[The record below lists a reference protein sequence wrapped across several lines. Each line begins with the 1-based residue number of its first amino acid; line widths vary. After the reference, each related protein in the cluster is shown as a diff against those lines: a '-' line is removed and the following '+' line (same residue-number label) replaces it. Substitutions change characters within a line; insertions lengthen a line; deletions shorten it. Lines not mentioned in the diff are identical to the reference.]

1 VYRCVAV
8 WSKRKVLA
16 IIVVIATLSTI
27 TTIYAYSRGYTD
39 KIYIEFS
46 DEFKVFGKGFVN
58 IIVMSPDR
66 WKTYKF
72 STDDVVGKRVE
83 IDVRDVVQDFVK
95 YYKNLTTGYR
105 GPLLVPSISVTMFYF
120 NGSQECIASYVYTTR
135 DFFMEQGLN
144 EVEAGRRAWQNP
156 MALFETVMF
165 QKPVIRFR
173 LKMPAGSLKPVC
185 TDFTPALR
193 EFIDEWNKRLG
204 VENTASNI
212 EILNITVSLPE
223 RGRDSVASILPTV
236 KAQTIG
242 ACKLYGSRV
251 FNNILYMYRN
261 NPPPG
266 WYNNITG
273 ISDGVKYVIWNWYA
287 SNFSKE
293 YLWEQTP
300 SCTSDGAVFS
310 TAYLICLSIKPS
322 DNILPS
328 LCYTHYMWVLTTPG
342 IYDMDA
348 WLNDVKNALGIQNT
362 VNWRD
367 YKDQLGVRSITT
379 WTWVP
384 YLGIRVYNPYEK
396 RINVFGSIT
405 LLGYRKVQRGISFM
419 GIITWPQSEEQI
431 TGKSTS
437 IACMFGNPCERYAVY
452 WTGIRYVGDVM
463 AVMYDVSEE
472 TINGKKYWVVTP
484 VATVFPGVQTSID
497 YNSGTPTGF
506 IDKNLLYSFTYGA
519 SFNHTLISRSN
530 VPRNT
535 LVYRDSPPASGIS
548 ADLGDKLMQLGG
560 NIFLSTVFFAI
571 QTLIRPE
578 TLLGEFLTNLIGSFF
593 SFAWEDLY
601 QFAIFYDFNIMTE
614 DYIPSVTISLYKYTL
629 QYRAKPYRDIGYV
642 PLLVIYEVYIY

>member
-8 WSKRKVLA
+8 WSKRKVLV
-16 IIVVIATLSTI
+16 IIVVIAILSTI

-72 STDDVVGKRVE
+72 STDDVAGKRVE

-135 DFFMEQGLN
+135 DFFMEQGLD
-144 EVEAGRRAWQNP
+144 EVEAGKKAWQNP
-156 MALFETVMF
+156 MALFKTVMF

-173 LKMPAGSLKPVC
+173 LKMPAGSLKPAC
-185 TDFTPALR
+185 IDFTPALR

-223 RGRDSVASILPTV
+223 RGGDSVASILPTV

-242 ACKLYGSRV
+242 ACRLYGSRV

-266 WYNNITG
+266 WYANITG
-273 ISDGVKYVIWNWYA
+273 IPDNIKYVIWNWYA
-287 SNFSKE
+287 SNFSTA
-293 YLWEQTP
+293 YIWEQSST
-300 SCTSDGAVFS
+300 CTSDYAVAA
-310 TAYLICLSIKPS
+310 TAYLICLSLIRNTNWQPS
-322 DNILPS
+322 DCAWFL
-328 LCYTHYMWVLTTPG
+328 MWGLTAQG
-342 IYDMDA
+342 IYDMDQ
-348 WLNDVKNALGIQNT
+348 WLWYATKARGFEST
-362 VNWRD
+362 PNWRD
-367 YKDQLGVRSITT
+367 YKDHLGVSSITT
-379 WTWVP
+379 WTWTP
-384 YLGIRVYNPYEK
+384 YLGVKVYNPYRK
-396 RINVFGSIT
+396 PIIVFGAISMY
-405 LLGYRKVQRGISFM
+405 GGRKVQRGISFM

-431 TGKSTS
+431 THKTTS

-484 VATVFPGVQTSID
+484 VATVFPGIQTSVD
-497 YNSGTPTGF
+497 YNSGTPTGS

-519 SFNHTLISRSN
+519 SFNHMLISRSN

-535 LVYRDSPPASGIS
+535 LVYRDTPPASGIS
-548 ADLGDKLMQLGG
+548 ADLGNKLMQLGG
-560 NIFLSTVFFAI
+560 NIFLSTVLFTI
-571 QTLIRPE
+571 QTLTRPE
-578 TLLGEFLTNLIGSFF
+578 TLLGKFLINLIGSFF

-601 QFAIFYDFNIMTE
+601 QFSISYDFNIMTE

-642 PLLVIYEVYIY
+642 PLLVMYEVYIY

>member
-1 VYRCVAV
+1 VFVIT
-8 WSKRKVLA
+8 ST
-16 IIVVIATLSTI
+16 VVIYVFGSG
-27 TTIYAYSRGYTD
+27 YAD
-39 KIYIEFS
+39 KIYLEFS
-46 DEFKVFGKGFVN
+46 DEFKAYGKGFVN
-58 IIVMSPDR
+58 IIVMSPNR

-83 IDVRDVVQDFVK
+83 IDVRDSVKDFLD

-105 GPLLVPSISVTMFYF
+105 GPLLVPSISVTMFYY

-135 DFFMEQGLN
+135 DFFMEQGLD

-156 MALFETVMF
+156 MAIFERRFF
-165 QKPVIRFR
+165 QTPVIKFR
-173 LKMPAGSLKPVC
+173 VKMPTGSLKPVC
-185 TDFTPALR
+185 TDFTPALK
-193 EFIDEWNKRLG
+193 EFMNEWNRRLG
-204 VENTASNI
+204 IENVTNDI
-212 EILNITVSLPE
+212 KVLNITISLPE
-223 RGRDSVASILPTV
+223 RGEDSVASILPTV
-236 KAQTIG
+236 KAQTVG
-242 ACKLYGSRV
+242 ACRLYGSRV
-251 FNNILYMYRN
+251 FNSILYMYRN

-266 WYNNITG
+266 WYANITG
-273 ISDGVKYVIWNWYA
+273 IPDNIKYVIWNWYA
-287 SNFSKE
+287 SNFSTA
-293 YLWEQTP
+293 YIWEQSST
-300 SCTSDGAVFS
+300 CTSDYAVAA
-310 TAYLICLSIKPS
+310 TAYLICLYLIRNTNWQPYECAL
-322 DNILPS
+322 IF
-328 LCYTHYMWVLTTPG
+328 MWGLTAQG
-342 IYDMDA
+342 IHDMDQ
-348 WLNDVKNALGIQNT
+348 WLWYAAKARGSGFNT
-362 VNWRD
+362 PNWRD
-367 YKDQLGVRSITT
+367 YKDQLGVSSIIT

-405 LLGYRKVQRGISFM
+405 LLGYRKVQRGIAFM

-431 TGKSTS
+431 TGKTTS

-472 TINGKKYWVVTP
+472 TINGKRYWVVTP
-484 VATVFPGVQTSID
+484 VATILPGVQTSID

-548 ADLGDKLMQLGG
+548 ADLGNKLMQLGG
-560 NIFLSTVFFAI
+560 NIFLQTVLFTI
-571 QTLIRPE
+571 QTLTRPE
-578 TLLGEFLTNLIGSFF
+578 TLLGKFLTNLIGSFF

-601 QFAIFYDFNIMTE
+601 QFAITYDFNIMTE
-614 DYIPSVTISLYKYTL
+614 DYIPSITISLYKYTL

-642 PLLVIYEVYIY
+642 PLLVMYEVYIY